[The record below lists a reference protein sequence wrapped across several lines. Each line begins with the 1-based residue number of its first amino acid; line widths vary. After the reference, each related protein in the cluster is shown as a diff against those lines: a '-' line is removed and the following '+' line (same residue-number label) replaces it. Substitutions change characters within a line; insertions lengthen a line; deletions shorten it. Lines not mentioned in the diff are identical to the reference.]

1 MATVISSNSAE
12 IRQYRSQ
19 SQFNSNGRQ
28 WQEETWEESYAFL
41 YQECC
46 EKQQLLQAELYEKK
60 LLQDQ
65 LAQTE
70 LSYNQLGEQFEDL
83 TTENKEWKRKELQWQ
98 ENFKLGYQK
107 YLNLKDYSEK
117 VKEQNVSL
125 KETLD
130 DGRSKYGRL
139 QKKNYLDEER
149 IIFLEERVRSLEK
162 ALKQSDKQDAQI
174 KRLKIKNHELKDKVG
189 RFERMKLAYVNK
201 EHRLLDLSE
210 ENNLLKGA
218 VQCLQDEIMD
228 KEDSINKLVVHQL
241 AQMTDTETKFK
252 RFQESVL
259 QMQQEYEVKMLTDV
273 KDRNPPAVFNELQL
287 QRSFVDIKG
296 QQKECTVASKLPIK
310 GQQKELTVASK
321 LRIKRQQKECTV
333 ADKYSIKEQQKECTV
348 ASKLP
353 IKEQQ
358 QECTVASK
366 LPIKGQQQKS
376 IVAGKFP
383 IKGQQKECTVASKL
397 PIKEQ
402 QQECTVAS
410 KLPIKGQQQKSI
422 VADKFAIE
430 GQQQE
435 CTVASKFP
443 IKGQQQE
450 YTVASK
456 FPIKGQQQNRNAK
469 KRRRRR
475 RRN

>member
-1 MATVISSNSAE
+1 MATVIKSDGEVNSTKMG
-12 IRQYRSQ
+12 QYLNQ
-19 SQFNSNGRQ
+19 SQLNANGMDGRQ

-46 EKQQLLQAELYEKK
+46 AKEQLLQVELYEKK

-70 LSYNQLGEQFEDL
+70 LSYNQLGEQFENL

-98 ENFKLGYQK
+98 ENFKLGYQE
-107 YLNLKDYSEK
+107 YLNLKEYSEK
-117 VKEQNVSL
+117 VKEQNVYL

-139 QKKNYLDEER
+139 EKKNYLDEER

-162 ALKQSDKQDAQI
+162 ALKQSDKQDGQL
-174 KRLKIKNHELKDKVG
+174 KRVKIMNRELKDKVG
-189 RFERMKLAYVNK
+189 RFEKMKVAYVNK
-201 EHRLLDLSE
+201 EQKLFDLSE
-210 ENNLLKGA
+210 ENTLLKST
-218 VQCLQDEIMD
+218 VHCLQDEIMD
-228 KEDSINKLVVHQL
+228 KEDSINKLMVHQL
-241 AQMTDTETKFK
+241 AQITDTEMKFK

-259 QMQQEYEVKMLTDV
+259 QMQQQYVQYEVKMLTDV
-273 KDRNPPAVFNELQL
+273 KDRNPAVFNELQL

-296 QQKECTVASKLPIK
+296 QQKECTVASKFP
-310 GQQKELTVASK
+310 
-321 LRIKRQQKECTV
+321 
-333 ADKYSIKEQQKECTV
+333 IKEQQQECTV

-358 QECTVASK
+358 QECTVARK
-366 LPIKGQQQKS
+366 LPIKEQQQEYTDASKL
-376 IVAGKFP
+376 P

-410 KLPIKGQQQKSI
+410 KLPIK
-422 VADKFAIE
+422 E
-430 GQQQE
+430 QQQE
-435 CTVASKFP
+435 CTVASKLPIKGHQQKSIITGKFP

-456 FPIKGQQQNRNAK
+456 LPFKGQQKECTVASKLPIKGQQQEYTVASK
-469 KRRRRR
+469 LPIKEQQ
-475 RRN
+475 